1 MIMRLN
7 EYGSESLPCVCE
19 MCIVSQAVRCLLE
32 VCAAQFTRLS
42 RTVMSLITDDRW
54 KMAEKFLQS
63 AGHMSTAFVGSFMCV
78 LDGAGWSEQQKIL
91 KGVRGEVFWRH

>member
-19 MCIVSQAVRCLLE
+19 MCIVSQAVRCRLSE
-32 VCAAQFTRLS
+32 VCAAQFTRRS

-54 KMAEKFLQS
+54 KMAEKFLRS
-63 AGHMSTAFVGSFMCV
+63 AGPYVNSFY
-78 LDGAGWSEQQKIL
+78 
-91 KGVRGEVFWRH
+91 RGLLM